1 MRDLIKKFFN
11 KKPEDSSV
19 PQNNNFPSSIPV
31 ATAAILLEMAN
42 IDNEF
47 SDIEEKHIIE
57 IVKRDF
63 QLSVEDAEEIIEISS
78 KELDESIDL
87 WKFASMINE
96 NYSTEEKIKVMETVW
111 RVIYADGKLDM
122 HEDYLVHK
130 LSKLLKLTHKQLIDA
145 KMKVLYGE

>member
-11 KKPEDSSV
+11 KKPADGSV
-19 PQNNNFPSSIPV
+19 PQYNNSPSRIPV

-47 SDIEEKHIIE
+47 SDIEREHIIE

-96 NYSTEEKIKVMETVW
+96 NYSTE
-111 RVIYADGKLDM
+111 
-122 HEDYLVHK
+122 
-130 LSKLLKLTHKQLIDA
+130 
-145 KMKVLYGE
+145 